1 MRRLIVLYLCVFAF
15 LRYFSLPTGTRGT
28 GCDIAEIEEAAH
40 CHPDL
45 FSKIIAALLSM
56 EHVPCLAIST
66 PDDENNYYSKL
77 PEILHPVSKKPLFKV
92 IKIGMAC
99 DACIEKQIKCVH
111 KKHHIPAWKSGVR
124 QLIAETLVES
134 SDTTKKQEMLGVIA
148 GSSVYCFVQSWVS
161 AFARRP
167 RWFFKHPVQVL
178 HVGIDPSGGGSGS
191 EFSILSLA
199 HEGPYTVVSPAH
211 ASSLHSVRY
220 QRRRSETKYGTVF
233 CC

>member
-1 MRRLIVLYLCVFAF
+1 
-15 LRYFSLPTGTRGT
+15 
-28 GCDIAEIEEAAH
+28 
-40 CHPDL
+40 
-45 FSKIIAALLSM
+45 M

-77 PEILHPVSKKPLFKV
+77 PEILHPISKKPLFKV

-111 KKHHIPAWKSGVR
+111 KKQHIPAWKSGVR
-124 QLIAETLVES
+124 QQIAETLVES

-148 GSSVYCFVQSWVS
+148 GNSVYCFVQSWIN
-161 AFARRP
+161 AFTRRP
-167 RWFFKHPVQVL
+167 RWFFKHPVQVI

-199 HEGPYTVVSPAH
+199 HEGPYSVVKKDFINFLHLPCFPR
-211 ASSLHSVRY
+211 ASN
-220 QRRRSETKYGTVF
+220 TT
-233 CC
+233 CA